1 MTGESGT
8 ERGPSR
14 ARGSPEHGVAGRFG
28 DRRTGPVRG
37 GLEAE
42 SAVQFK
48 GSERY
53 DVFGHACRARSGQAC
68 RPDQTSTL
76 ARQLT
81 NNTYL
86 IRVYVVMFWSVLY
99 EVYLSHVT
107 THVIFVYVSIYYV
120 YIYNTM

>member
-1 MTGESGT
+1 MMLLAMLVEL
-8 ERGPSR
+8 
-14 ARGSPEHGVAGRFG
+14 
-28 DRRTGPVRG
+28 D
-37 GLEAE
+37 
-42 SAVQFK
+42 
-48 GSERY
+48 
-53 DVFGHACRARSGQAC
+53 QA